1 LTLPLVIIDT
11 NVVVSGLITAD
22 VNSPTCQIVDSML
35 AARFSYLLSPTLFD
49 EYRAVLL
56 RSKIQKLHGL
66 QAADVDRILTEIVV
80 NAIWRE
86 PALMVSAP
94 DSGDDHLWALLA
106 ACRGSVLVTG
116 DRLLLENP
124 PDFASVIKPLSF
136 LALAKKGSDPEA
148 SPQNINDKKNGVR
161 P

>member
-1 LTLPLVIIDT
+1 
-11 NVVVSGLITAD
+11 
-22 VNSPTCQIVDSML
+22 
-35 AARFSYLLSPTLFD
+35 LSPILLD

-66 QAADVDRILTEIVV
+66 VAADIDRILTEIVI

-86 PALMVSAP
+86 PALRVSAP
-94 DSGDDHLWALLA
+94 DSGDDHLWALML
-106 ACRGSVLVTG
+106 ACRGSILVTG

-124 PDFASVIKPLSF
+124 PNFASVIKPLSF
-136 LALAKKGSDPEA
+136 LSMGLNVGK
-148 SPQNINDKKNGVR
+148 R